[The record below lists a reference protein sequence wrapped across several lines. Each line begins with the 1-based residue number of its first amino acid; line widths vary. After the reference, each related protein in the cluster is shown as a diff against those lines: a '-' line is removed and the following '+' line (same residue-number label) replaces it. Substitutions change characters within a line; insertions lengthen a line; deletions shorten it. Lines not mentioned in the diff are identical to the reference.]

1 MDFTIRRCEGN
12 ENVENYNR
20 SSRQN
25 NSYARASYVFVHFFA
40 VFARLPREMPGY
52 TFQGGRKRATTKFYS
67 LSKLEYSS

>member
-1 MDFTIRRCEGN
+1 MDLTMDFTIRRCEGN

-40 VFARLPREMPGY
+40 VFARLPREI
-52 TFQGGRKRATTKFYS
+52 A
-67 LSKLEYSS
+67 